1 MTGPSS
7 AKPKI
12 GPNVGGRFGGPGTT
26 GDRRPRV
33 LLAHAGPVIAGA
45 AQRILEAHG
54 FEVETVA
61 DSDGVIGKLGA
72 KLGAERG
79 AEGEAGESCSWDA
92 LVVDVALPGAPGFE
106 LTGPAR
112 DAGVKVVI
120 LVASVFRRTS
130 YKRRPRRLYGADDY
144 VEIHHLGDHLP
155 NRLRAHLGLGD
166 SQLPS
171 ETLRE
176 VLGTLNERGD
186 DHLRE
191 QSAKGLA
198 TLIVADLLLYNGDR
212 ITEAS
217 SVEEALATVAVDLDS
232 ARDLFA
238 QVRPGP
244 PSARQS
250 GESADR
256 DLIGEAFRELVAGL
270 GGPVKDKPTN
280 RREES

>member
-1 MTGPSS
+1 MTGASSVKPSGEP
-7 AKPKI
+7 AGRAD
-12 GPNVGGRFGGPGTT
+12 GPAATAEPTA
-26 GDRRPRV
+26 RPRV

-54 FEVETVA
+54 FDVEIAEDSAGVVA
-61 DSDGVIGKLGA
+61 ALAVGA
-72 KLGAERG
+72 GSGSGSGSGSGLA
-79 AEGEAGESCSWDA
+79 WDA

-106 LTGPAR
+106 LTAPAR
-112 DAGVKVVI
+112 EAGVKVVI

-176 VLGTLNERGD
+176 VLGTLHERGD
-186 DHLRE
+186 DHLRDQTPE
-191 QSAKGLA
+191 GLA
-198 TLIVADLLLYNGDR
+198 SLIVADLLLYNGDR
-212 ITEAS
+212 ITEAAS
-217 SVEEALATVAVDLDS
+217 FEEALAAVSGDLDG

-238 QVRPGP
+238 QVRPGELGG
-244 PSARQS
+244 A
-250 GESADR
+250 
-256 DLIGEAFRELVAGL
+256 DLIGDAFRELVVGL
-270 GGPVKDKPTN
+270 DHKPSAIDNDPDTKPDN
-280 RREES
+280 RGEES